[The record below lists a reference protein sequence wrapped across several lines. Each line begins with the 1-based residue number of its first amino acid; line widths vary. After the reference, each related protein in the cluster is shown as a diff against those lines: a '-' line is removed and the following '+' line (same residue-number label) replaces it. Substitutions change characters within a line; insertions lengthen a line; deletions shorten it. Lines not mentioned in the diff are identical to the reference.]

1 MDCFFSPAH
10 RKFAGTL
17 PGKWGQRWQ
26 AEDIN
31 TVIKVL
37 VRSLGDTWVSVVISP
52 QQQRWLI
59 GRQPHGG
66 HVEGK
71 MGWERHFFFWFCVFW
86 AVGGFCRATLWAV
99 NTAERSGVFLQK
111 HNGPFSHYCQFAK
124 PLAKLEISTSISFR
138 QSPVHTHTHTCTPS
152 CQTPQ
157 PHNWIYACIIL
168 CPTWQLCS

>member
-1 MDCFFSPAH
+1 M
-10 RKFAGTL
+10 L

-26 AEDIN
+26 AQDID

-37 VRSLGDTWVSVVISP
+37 VRSLGDTRVSVVIAP

-66 HVEGK
+66 HGGGK
-71 MGWERHFFFWFCVFW
+71 NGNRVVFFLILCFLEQG
-86 AVGGFCRATLWAV
+86 AVGGFCHATLWAV
-99 NTAERSGVFLQK
+99 NTAERLRGFFCRSTMGRSHITARLPNHLPSQKSPHLSGSDRAQ
-111 HNGPFSHYCQFAK
+111 YA
-124 PLAKLEISTSISFR
+124 
-138 QSPVHTHTHTCTPS
+138 HTHTSP

-157 PHNWIYACIIL
+157 PHNWIYACSIL